1 MTFIHTIPVPQGMS
15 VEQAWE
21 MIKRGD
27 RLEDLDP
34 RWANIETDKEGHFLH
49 LLQLEDE

>member
-1 MTFIHTIPVPQGMS
+1 MSVHTIPVPHGMS

-27 RLEDLDP
+27 KLLDSDP
-34 RWANIETDKEGHFLH
+34 RWANIETDEEGRFLR
-49 LLQLEDE
+49 LIKIEDE